1 MLLSTRT
8 RWNIKICCCHQTGI
22 SAQYFYA
29 IRAFRTNNDFTTHSQ
44 LTFFFFVR
52 NGTYICDV
60 GIQFYKQF
68 RHISVF
74 QEGLFRTRLLF
85 ARVSTRRV
93 GRDILVGIATRY
105 WLDGPGIES
114 RRGQDFPHPALGP
127 TQPPVQRVPALSPV
141 VKRPMQRRG

>member
-1 MLLSTRT
+1 MEYKNLLLSSD
-8 RWNIKICCCHQTGI
+8 WNFCSVFLCNSCPSHKQRFHDTQSI
-22 SAQYFYA
+22 
-29 IRAFRTNNDFTTHSQ
+29 N
-44 LTFFFFVR
+44 FFFFVR

-105 WLDGPGIES
+105 WLDGPGVES
-114 RRGQDFPHPALGP
+114 RGGQDFPHPALGP